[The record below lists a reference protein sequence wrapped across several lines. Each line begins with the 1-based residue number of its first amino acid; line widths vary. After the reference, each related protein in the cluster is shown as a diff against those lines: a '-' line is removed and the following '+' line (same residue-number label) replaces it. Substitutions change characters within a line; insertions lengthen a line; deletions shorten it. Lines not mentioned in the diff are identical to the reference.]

1 MKLTSLSI
9 ATALM
14 LCVITTTFSAKN
26 CLAHGGY
33 VTPFT
38 GIGVSYEYS
47 WCNKYDDTSVYIT
60 AKHGTFS
67 FISYFLTLDFG
78 QRIDDNVIIYR
89 VGGEAYIGPGILG
102 IHAGINNKYDSG
114 SGDYYDGK
122 SASYGITAA
131 LPFNPS
137 LFLIA
142 GQEKVNNN
150 SYESFLRASL
160 MYNFRT
166 GIHFSY

>member
-1 MKLTSLSI
+1 M
-9 ATALM
+9 M
-14 LCVITTTFSAKN
+14 CVTGITFSNKN
-26 CLAHGGY
+26 VLAHGGNK
-33 VTPFT
+33 TPFT

-47 WCNKYDDTSVYIT
+47 WHENQNDMSGYIT
-60 AKHGTFS
+60 AKHGSFS
-67 FISYFLTLDFG
+67 YVSYFLTLDFG
-78 QRIDDNVIIYR
+78 HRIENNNIIYR

-122 SASYGITAA
+122 STSYGITAA

-166 GIHFSY
+166 GIEFSY